1 MSPSLVCGQQSRA
14 GPALSGCSDSGRAG
28 GRATHPHGRVTLQ
41 SLGCRSQSTEH
52 STGLLVSLN
61 ARLSRQHNHTRKE
74 LFTAGQITGSRADNE
89 AREAVGREKCSH
101 LGLGNRKP
109 GRLEGHSEREVRI
122 PEMRGLP
129 GPLGGGCEAS
139 LGL

>member
-1 MSPSLVCGQQSRA
+1 MQARPWVGAQT
-14 GPALSGCSDSGRAG
+14 AG

-89 AREAVGREKCSH
+89 AREAVCREKCKQSR
-101 LGLGNRKP
+101 GLGQQKAW
-109 GRLEGHSEREVRI
+109 
-122 PEMRGLP
+122 
-129 GPLGGGCEAS
+129 EA
-139 LGL
+139 